1 MTDLIFIIQKRLLD
15 HLMNWKDSLGQK
27 FYYDKNM
34 ELYTKNSSKL
44 LGNGN
49 IDDKIRKIYNKL
61 YEKNK
66 VNINDI
72 VEYNITF

>member
-1 MTDLIFIIQKRLLD
+1 MD
-15 HLMNWKDSLGQK
+15 WKDNLGKK